1 MRRRIIIFSS
11 LHSSLYGLD
20 MNASASQ
27 KMLENIVRS
36 IETPKDQQEEIK
48 LNLNKVNDDYDKP

>member
-1 MRRRIIIFSS
+1 
-11 LHSSLYGLD
+11 

>member
-1 MRRRIIIFSS
+1 
-11 LHSSLYGLD
+11 

-48 LNLNKVNDDYDKP
+48 LNLNKVNDEYDKP

>member
-1 MRRRIIIFSS
+1 
-11 LHSSLYGLD
+11 

-36 IETPKDQQEEIK
+36 IETPKNQQEEIK
-48 LNLNKVNDDYDKP
+48 LNLNRVNDEYDKP

>member
-1 MRRRIIIFSS
+1 
-11 LHSSLYGLD
+11 

-36 IETPKDQQEEIK
+36 IETPKNQQEEIK
-48 LNLNKVNDDYDKP
+48 LNLNKVNDDYEKP

>member
-1 MRRRIIIFSS
+1 
-11 LHSSLYGLD
+11 

-36 IETPKDQQEEIK
+36 IETPKNQQEEIK
-48 LNLNKVNDDYDKP
+48 LNLNKVNDEYDKP